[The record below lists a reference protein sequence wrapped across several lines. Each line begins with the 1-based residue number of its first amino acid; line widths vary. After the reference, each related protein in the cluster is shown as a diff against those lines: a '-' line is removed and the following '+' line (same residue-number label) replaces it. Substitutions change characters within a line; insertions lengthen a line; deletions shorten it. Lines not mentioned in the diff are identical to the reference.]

1 VTLTYS
7 SLMDRAWPVIQAGM
21 HTHVRI
27 YRATGGRIGHRVPG
41 LLPTLLVDHVG
52 AKSGKRRTHALG
64 YLADGDDYV
73 VVASK
78 GGSPRNPGWYHNL
91 RAHPDT
97 TIQVGSRRLDVH
109 ARVATPDERARLW
122 PKVVEAY
129 GGYEDYQ
136 RNTEREIPLIVFSP
150 RL

>member
-21 HTHVRI
+21 DTHVRI
-27 YRATGGRIGHRVPG
+27 YRATGGWIGHRVPG
-41 LLPTLLVDHVG
+41 LLPVLLVDHVG
-52 AKSGKRRTHALG
+52 AKSGKARTHALG

-97 TIQVGSRRLDVH
+97 RIQVGSRRLDVH

-122 PKVVEAY
+122 PKVVDAY

-136 RNTEREIPLIVFSP
+136 RNTEREIPLVVLSP
-150 RL
+150 RP